1 MFSRPARMM
10 EKMVGMMPIKSTRFI
25 LSVRNLLLFGQTS
38 SRRKY
43 LILTFGKQTSVFTL
57 CSRRTH
63 SMTKKAVAMLSM
75 MCNITST
82 SSCSLIASMRKIPEQ
97 KENSSFAFCL
107 GFSKSSLF
115 RIIPESNTEEINPSL
130 HNCVFRCGKSMC
142 VKCCSHWWRWKPSEW
157 RWRKVA
163 EPDDSFPDI
172 QASPR
177 LPLVPDRSYCFF

>member
-1 MFSRPARMM
+1 MM

-43 LILTFGKQTSVFTL
+43 LVLTFGKQTSVFTF

-75 MCNITST
+75 MCSITST

-97 KENSSFAFCL
+97 KEIPLSVPF
-107 GFSKSSLF
+107 FSYNTYL
-115 RIIPESNTEEINPSL
+115 SNTEEINPSL
-130 HNCVFRCGKSMC
+130 HNCVLDM
-142 VKCCSHWWRWKPSEW
+142 
-157 RWRKVA
+157 
-163 EPDDSFPDI
+163 
-172 QASPR
+172 ASPYVSNVA
-177 LPLVPDRSYCFF
+177 LTCGDENHQNGDEGK

>member
-1 MFSRPARMM
+1 MWVSQFEYSSLYQISS
-10 EKMVGMMPIKSTRFI
+10 EYSSNIKIIESTRF
-25 LSVRNLLLFGQTS
+25 QKEKTS
-38 SRRKY
+38 EF
-43 LILTFGKQTSVFTL
+43 TF

-115 RIIPESNTEEINPSL
+115 RIIPESNQILKKSTQVCTIVSL
-130 HNCVFRCGKSMC
+130 DV
-142 VKCCSHWWRWKPSEW
+142 
-157 RWRKVA
+157 
-163 EPDDSFPDI
+163 
-172 QASPR
+172 ASPCVSNVA
-177 LPLVPDRSYCFF
+177 LTGGDENHQNGDEGK

>member
-115 RIIPESNTEEINPSL
+115 RIIPESNQILKKSTQVCTIVSL
-130 HNCVFRCGKSMC
+130 DV
-142 VKCCSHWWRWKPSEW
+142 
-157 RWRKVA
+157 
-163 EPDDSFPDI
+163 
-172 QASPR
+172 ASPC
-177 LPLVPDRSYCFF
+177 LFNVSLTGGDENHQNGDEGK